1 MKKMNLPNRLTLLRV
16 LLVPF
21 IIILPMVSYINKDN
35 NFLNLNAYDGLTVL
49 DLIIL
54 VIFCIASF
62 TDYLDGHIARK
73 YNLVTDFGKFLDP
86 LADKILVVTTMIY
99 ILVSNQYEGIFNIV
113 FGTCIALVVAREFAI
128 SGLRMIAAT
137 KNQVIAASKWGK
149 VKTVSQMIMII
160 VMLINNLPFSLIGVP
175 FDLILLFISTALTII
190 SGVDYFVKN
199 KSVISTM

>member
-1 MKKMNLPNRLTLLRV
+1 MKKMNLPNKLTLLRV

-21 IIILPMVSYINKDN
+21 IIILPLLSYIDKEN
-35 NFLNLNAYDGLTVL
+35 NFLNYSLYSSLTIL

-54 VIFCIASF
+54 FIFCVASF

-99 ILVSNQYEGIFNIV
+99 ILVSNKYEGIINII
-113 FGTCIALVVAREFAI
+113 FGACIALVVAREFAI

-137 KNQVIAASKWGK
+137 KNKVIAASKWGK
-149 VKTVSQMIMII
+149 VKTVSQMVMII
-160 VMLINNLPFSLIGVP
+160 VMLINNLPFSLISVP
-175 FDLILLFISTALTII
+175 LDLVLLCASTALTII
-190 SGVDYFVKN
+190 SGVDYFIKN
-199 KSVISTM
+199 KGVISTI